1 MAKFQL
7 FKDKKGEYRWRL
19 RADNNEII
27 ADSAEG
33 YVNKSD
39 CKHGIDLVKR
49 LSPGAE
55 VVDRTEDQ

>member
-7 FKDKKGEYRWRL
+7 FVDKAGEYRWRL

-33 YVNKSD
+33 YKAKSD
-39 CKHGIDLVKR
+39 CEHGVDLVKQ
-49 LSPGAE
+49 LAPTAE
-55 VVDRTEDQ
+55 VQDQT